1 MRIAAALLVAMISVL
16 VAFEVGEGTRFTL
29 EMAIAFLML
38 VFIQGWLLQRAFSI
52 ATGEA
57 PRYAAACSACAMA
70 MFCGAMLTLLLT
82 FILMAAL
89 ADKAKDLP
97 FITLPIISFF
107 ACIGIYWALTLPRFC
122 SWRLSIE
129 PPPRAAGVL
138 VAIVM
143 SAIQQLLYV
152 SVWGAMVR
160 VGSS

>member
-1 MRIAAALLVAMISVL
+1 MRIAAALLVAMISAL
-16 VAFEVGEGTRFTL
+16 VALEIDDTWRFNL
-29 EMAIAFLML
+29 EIAIAFLML
-38 VFIQGWLLQRAFSI
+38 IFIQGWLLQRAFSI

-97 FITLPIISFF
+97 FITLPITSFF

-122 SWRLSIE
+122 SWRLSVQ
-129 PPPRAAGVL
+129 PPSQLTGIFIAVS
-138 VAIVM
+138 M

-152 SVWGAMVR
+152 FVWVAMAR
-160 VGSS
+160 TSGS